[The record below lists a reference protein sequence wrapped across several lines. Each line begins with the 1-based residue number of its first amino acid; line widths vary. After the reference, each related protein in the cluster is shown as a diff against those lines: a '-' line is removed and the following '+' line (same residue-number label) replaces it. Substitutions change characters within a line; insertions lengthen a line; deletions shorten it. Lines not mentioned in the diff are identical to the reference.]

1 MRSVI
6 SAVGA
11 LGLLGSLVL
20 AEQPKAQ
27 PSNADQVPAIGEN
40 SFTEDQAKAWIEGA
54 GYTHLGELTL
64 GTDGV
69 WRTSARLGE
78 KPTLVRLDYQGNVT
92 TQ

>member
-1 MRSVI
+1 MMNVI

-11 LGLLGSLVL
+11 LGLVGSLAL
-20 AEQPKAQ
+20 AELPQAQ
-27 PSNADQVPAIGEN
+27 ESRANQAPAIGKN
-40 SFTEDQAKAWIEGA
+40 SFTEGQAKAWIEDA
-54 GYTHLGELTL
+54 GYSHLGRLTL

-69 WRTSARLGE
+69 WRTSARLKG